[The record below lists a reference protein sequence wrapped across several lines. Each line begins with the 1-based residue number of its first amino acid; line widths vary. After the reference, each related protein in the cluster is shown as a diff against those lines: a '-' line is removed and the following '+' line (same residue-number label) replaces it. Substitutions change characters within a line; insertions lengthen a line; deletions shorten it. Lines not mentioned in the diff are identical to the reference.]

1 LVPKGN
7 VKMKSQRGVRLPTA
21 PPTRKHGD
29 ENRYRR
35 NREKAQNWRDYL
47 DATIDDLQE
56 EIEMQEYEAQEM
68 LDELADKLA
77 EKHEE
82 MTEQRGEREPV
93 DDEGRWDDDGGA
105 QAVAQHIEE
114 EVSEGV

>member
-1 LVPKGN
+1 
-7 VKMKSQRGVRLPTA
+7 MKSQRGVRLPTA

-68 LDELADKLA
+68 LDEIAA
-77 EKHEE
+77 N
-82 MTEQRGEREPV
+82 RAEREKV
-93 DDEGRWDDDGGA
+93 
-105 QAVAQHIEE
+105 IEE
-114 EVSEGV
+114 EVSEGE

>member
-1 LVPKGN
+1 
-7 VKMKSQRGVRLPTA
+7 MKSRRGVRLPTA

-35 NREKAQNWRDYL
+35 NREKAQNWHDYL

-56 EIEMQEYEAQEM
+56 EREMMEYWEAQEM
-68 LDELADKLA
+68 LDEIAENRADR
-77 EKHEE
+77 EK
-82 MTEQRGEREPV
+82 V
-93 DDEGRWDDDGGA
+93 DDDYADERWADDGGA
-105 QAVAQHIEE
+105 QAVEGHIKE

>member
-1 LVPKGN
+1 
-7 VKMKSQRGVRLPTA
+7 MKSQRGVRLPTA

-35 NREKAQNWRDYL
+35 NREKAQNWHDYL

-68 LDELADKLA
+68 LDELAEKLSDA
-77 EKHEE
+77 HEE

-93 DDEGRWDDDGGA
+93 DDDYADDDGRWDDDGGA
-105 QAVAQHIEE
+105 QAVEPVEA
-114 EVSEGV
+114 